1 MLQHV
6 NHVCTARA
14 GSQWDG
20 TEEHQ
25 RRLDAEDV
33 PFNRRAHRELREDK
47 DVEARTQLPTVV
59 MLPQSTTLQHPYLQ
73 FTVYTKAYTAGA
85 NATERYSRRAR

>member
-6 NHVCTARA
+6 NPVCTARA

-33 PFNRRAHRELREDK
+33 PFNGRAHRELREDE

-59 MLPQSTTLQHPYLQ
+59 MLPQSTTLQHPYPTSLHQ
-73 FTVYTKAYTAGA
+73 SLHCRRQRNGA
-85 NATERYSRRAR
+85 L